1 MFKVILFKN
10 NKKKKVL
17 KSFKTEKKAND
28 FFDKLIINSEKVKF
42 REEFNSGSEVEYNI
56 GIIGDKVILEKIFY
70 TDSFGRTIYINPK
83 IGNEYIQKIKDFNK
97 EETIFDFQTKQKIS
111 YDDLVKKYFKN
122 DEVYMVSKLNNK
134 IVIQN
139 QTITNIFSLKNEY
152 DCSRLVDILQSDL
165 IGKTIVSKDINTIHR
180 KYIYNLLV
188 EKGFKKDYLYRKRT
202 THPKQKWIQHLIYL
216 PWINLSRLLFL
227 RMFYASS
234 QIHLYLIQQVLMFYH

>member
-134 IVIQN
+134 IVVQN

-152 DCSRLVDILQSDL
+152 DCSRLIDILQSDL

-202 THPKQKWIQHLIYL
+202 THPKQK
-216 PWINLSRLLFL
+216 
-227 RMFYASS
+227 
-234 QIHLYLIQQVLMFYH
+234 